1 MGGFCKWF
9 SSTLKHPPLL
19 LPTPPP
25 PFVAHLLGFF
35 VKQNNICKNCPVAKS
50 WPFSSSLTI
59 LGQDICAIQTWA
71 KNISKYSS
79 QSCSDRCISISISP
93 WSWCI
98 NCPIVWAFCSKN
110 CMFAPKKPGNIAKNM
125 WKRLLGTFANLTD
138 SFNVQKI
145 C

>member
-9 SSTLKHPPLL
+9 SSTLKH
-19 LPTPPP
+19 PP

-50 WPFSSSLTI
+50 WPFSSSPTI
-59 LGQDICAIQTWA
+59 LGPDNCAIQTWA

-79 QSCSDRCISISISP
+79 QSCSDRCISKPMVLVHKLSYSLGIFLQKLYV
-93 WSWCI
+93 C
-98 NCPIVWAFCSKN
+98 
-110 CMFAPKKPGNIAKNM
+110 PKKPGNIAKIM